1 MATTS
6 FFVSYTGADTAWAE
20 WIAWQLEAVGY
31 QATLQAWD
39 SRPGNDFV
47 VWMDRAIR
55 DAERIVVVLTPAY
68 QEATSFTVP
77 EWSAAIGR
85 DPTGELGVL
94 VPIRVADFT
103 PEGLLRTRGWI
114 DLVGKDRVA
123 AKATLLAGVV
133 QGRMKP
139 KEEPVFPGE
148 RPPEPAFPGP
158 TEPGRAILNL
168 PPRNLNFTGRDD
180 LLRQLA
186 EQLTVGTATAV
197 VQAQAVHGLGGVGKT
212 QLAIE
217 YAHRHQADYDLIWWI
232 TADQPLAIP
241 GQLVALARR
250 LGLADAPEQAETI
263 RSLWDELRRR
273 DRWLLIFDNAE
284 QLADLRPLWPPGGSG
299 HVLVTSRNPVWRGL
313 AEPLA
318 VDVLAREQ
326 AVTFLARRTGSQ
338 DSGSLDALAEVLGG
352 PALGAGA
359 SQRLYR
365 GNRDPNRRVRQ
376 LVHRARS

>member
-284 QLADLRPLWPPGGSG
+284 QL
-299 HVLVTSRNPVWRGL
+299 VI
-313 AEPLA
+313 
-318 VDVLAREQ
+318 
-326 AVTFLARRTGSQ
+326 
-338 DSGSLDALAEVLGG
+338 
-352 PALGAGA
+352 
-359 SQRLYR
+359 
-365 GNRDPNRRVRQ
+365 
-376 LVHRARS
+376 